1 MLRSVASKAMWVG
14 RTTAAVIGLAI
25 ALALVIGV
33 ATMALAAVPG
43 DPFKLGQINT
53 INALTQLVGSRGGPM
68 LTIDNNST
76 NDTAHALNL
85 QVDGGN
91 PPIRVNANSGT
102 ATGLSADR
110 LDGLDSSGLVQ
121 GRVSISG
128 TPSQS
133 FGAIVEHFEGFGNYG
148 VGLRKVVSHPEQGNP
163 IDISISC
170 TNQNTLGALRIEN
183 KGEFGDSQFVWV
195 DDGSTNPSFTT
206 LLADNF
212 TDRPVPTGSEHLT
225 IRITNVF
232 SPTRM
237 ATIELFTRHGNTGCD
252 ANAHALYTFAP

>member
-1 MLRSVASKAMWVG
+1 MLRSAASKVMWVG
-14 RTTAAVIGLAI
+14 KATVFLVGLAVI
-25 ALALVIGV
+25 LALLFGV
-33 ATMALAAVPG
+33 ASMAFASDG
-43 DPFKLGQINT
+43 QSFILGERNVAQSLST
-53 INALTQLVGSRGGPM
+53 LVKTGAGPALSLQVGSGAPLAVNSDRKVTR
-68 LTIDNNST
+68 LNADTIDG
-76 NDTAHALNL
+76 LN
-85 QVDGGN
+85 
-91 PPIRVNANSGT
+91 
-102 ATGLSADR
+102 ADR
-110 LDGLDSSGLVQ
+110 FAQ

-128 TPSQS
+128 SPSQN
-133 FGAIVEHFEGFGNYG
+133 FGTIVEHFEGFGNYG

-252 ANAHALYTFAP
+252 ANAHAIYTFAP